1 MVKKKKSGEKIVIF
15 KLNTF
20 DGSLPQLK
28 TETTIKKSN
37 KKTKKRDPKQD
48 LETARMD
55 AIE

>member
-15 KLNTF
+15 ELNTF